1 MTGWFGLH
9 CIRNAHQANS
19 VYTICG
25 KAYFKRT
32 DMSISNAS
40 CLKGFTGGK
49 VVSFAR
55 GGGVRSP
62 SAEEGDNIAGAD
74 VYLIHVVHD
83 LPNPWGCVSGLAC
96 ASPINRLLVLLYVLS
111 PIVVL
116 VKYHTWVQIFQP
128 QISLAVPLAATNCL
142 STCPTNCLDCCDRV
156 SFKQG

>member
-1 MTGWFGLH
+1 M
-9 CIRNAHQANS
+9 S
-19 VYTICG
+19 ICG
-25 KAYFKRT
+25 KAYFKPT

-49 VVSFAR
+49 VVSFAL

-74 VYLIHVVHD
+74 VYLIHIVHD
-83 LPNPWGCVSGLAC
+83 FPNPWGCVSGLAC